1 MNTKTIIRARQACRA
16 FTPEAID
23 KKIID
28 DILGEAIHTP
38 SWGNTQP
45 WEIFV
50 AGGTVLNEINEE
62 YLKNAEK
69 KVPQNTDIPR
79 PEKWPSSANERIRDL
94 VSGVTRVTDD
104 AAKLF
109 AEVND
114 KFFYAPT
121 VLYLCMDKSLTSWS
135 MFDLG
140 AISQSIMIAATARG
154 IATMPAVELVHY
166 PEVVRK
172 YLSIPDQL
180 AVVFGIALGYRDDAH
195 PINRFKSTR
204 RNLNDIV
211 RYKGL

>member
-1 MNTKTIIRARQACRA
+1 
-16 FTPEAID
+16 
-23 KKIID
+23 
-28 DILGEAIHTP
+28 
-38 SWGNTQP
+38 
-45 WEIFV
+45 
-50 AGGTVLNEINEE
+50 
-62 YLKNAEK
+62 
-69 KVPQNTDIPR
+69 
-79 PEKWPSSANERIRDL
+79 
-94 VSGVTRVTDD
+94 
-104 AAKLF
+104 
-109 AEVND
+109 
-114 KFFYAPT
+114 
-121 VLYLCMDKSLTSWS
+121 